1 MEAKVDQNF
10 ATRDQ
15 ESAIMARDQ
24 IAMTQQIPLLT
35 STVGELRRKLDHN
48 TDFAVDT
55 PQQVRNEF
63 QSALA
68 TQANSSSSGAINAG
82 GADSSKAPEIDS
94 TWKPKHGRTHD
105 AEPSSITCA
114 YCDGMVLSAIAK
126 HCKDCECYFHP
137 GHLRL
142 HREEWPC
149 PAPIDHNTDVA
160 ADARQQVRNEFQ
172 SALAT

>member
-1 MEAKVDQNF
+1 MDAKIKQNF

-15 ESAIMARDQ
+15 ESAIIARDQ
-24 IAMTQQIPLLT
+24 IAMTQQISLLT

-55 PQQVRNEF
+55 LQQVRNEF

-94 TWKPKHGRTHD
+94 TGKPKYERTQD
-105 AEPSSITCA
+105 AELSSVT
-114 YCDGMVLSAIAK
+114 
-126 HCKDCECYFHP
+126 
-137 GHLRL
+137 
-142 HREEWPC
+142 
-149 PAPIDHNTDVA
+149 
-160 ADARQQVRNEFQ
+160 
-172 SALAT
+172 